1 MKGIKP
7 LVRAEHFGP
16 AAAKFSSATRL
27 FDAIV
32 RQISILPRPPV
43 DAARIAKWFVY
54 LTRQQSLLMTITAP
68 AAPATPYPCA
78 LSAFRAVGKPGRC
91 VYAIM
96 YTLPVAKTVP
106 VRELRSNL
114 SSLLDDVSDRRDHVL
129 VTRNGKPAAA
139 LVPIDE
145 YEALEETAEIL
156 SDPDAL
162 LALEEGLAE
171 IERGE
176 TVTLAELRS
185 ELAERRLSA
194 G

>member
-1 MKGIKP
+1 MAEP
-7 LVRAEHFGP
+7 DRLVQRY
-16 AAAKFSSATRL
+16 
-27 FDAIV
+27 
-32 RQISILPRPPV
+32 
-43 DAARIAKWFVY
+43 VY
-54 LTRQQSLLMTITAP
+54 
-68 AAPATPYPCA
+68 
-78 LSAFRAVGKPGRC
+78 V
-91 VYAIM
+91 IM
-96 YTLPVAKTVP
+96 YTSAVAKTVP
-106 VRELRSNL
+106 VRELRSKL

-129 VTRNGKPAAA
+129 VTRNGTPAAA

-162 LALEEGLAE
+162 SALEAGLAE

-185 ELAERRLSA
+185 ELAERRPTA

>member
-1 MKGIKP
+1 
-7 LVRAEHFGP
+7 VARFWH
-16 AAAKFSSATRL
+16 ATRQTG
-27 FDAIV
+27 DKAT
-32 RQISILPRPPV
+32 
-43 DAARIAKWFVY
+43 RIEEVHKGDPAVY
-54 LTRQQSLLMTITAP
+54 MM
-68 AAPATPYPCA
+68 
-78 LSAFRAVGKPGRC
+78 
-91 VYAIM
+91 M
-96 YTLPVAKTVP
+96 YTRLMAKTVP

-129 VTRNGKPAAA
+129 VTRNGTPAAA

-162 LALEEGLAE
+162 SALEAGLGE

-176 TVTLAELRS
+176 TITLAELRR
-185 ELAERRLSA
+185 ELAERRQTA